1 MQDFIG
7 SVYSTIDY
15 LFVYDTLKVALQNF
29 EKLLYSSVFPKFSK
43 TLIQN
48 Q

>member
-15 LFVYDTLKVALQNF
+15 VYDILKVALQNF